1 MQVLRLMEVFSAVY
15 GPVFIAPS
23 EKKAPPHHKRSGL
36 QSFDKGAVITT
47 E

>member
-1 MQVLRLMEVFSAVY
+1 VQVLRLMEVFSAVY

-23 EKKAPPHHKRSGL
+23 EKKAPPYHKRSGL